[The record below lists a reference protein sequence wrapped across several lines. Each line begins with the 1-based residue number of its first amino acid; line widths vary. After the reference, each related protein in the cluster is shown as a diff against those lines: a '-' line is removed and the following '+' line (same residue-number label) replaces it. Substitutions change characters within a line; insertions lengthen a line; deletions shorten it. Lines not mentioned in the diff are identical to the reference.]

1 MAVKIRL
8 RKVTISGNRDSLYF
22 DYYPP
27 LRNPETMK
35 VIRSKSLGMYL
46 FQNPKNEI
54 ERQYNKEI
62 LLKAEIIRCKQIES
76 LINEEFN
83 FYDKNKAKADFL
95 GYFHSIANK
104 KDANWMNAYLHFKN
118 FIGNDSCTFKDIT
131 IELCEK
137 FRDYLLNSYQMK
149 HASFKLKQNTAAGY
163 FSTFKVLLKMAYK
176 GKMIREDMSL
186 FLDTINRE
194 ETKKEILIPEDIV
207 KLIKTPCEIPV
218 LKSASLFSCMTGL
231 RLGDILEL
239 TWDDIKQSSDGGYC
253 IRIRTEKNQTEAT
266 LPISDETLELCG
278 ECGNGKVFKGFKRSM
293 SHHPL
298 RKWIKQAGISKK
310 ISFHCFRHTFATLQ
324 LAMGTDIYTVS
335 KMLTHKNL
343 STTQIYLKIVD
354 SKKREAANKISLKT
368 KDVDQR

>member
-8 RKVTISGNRDSLYF
+8 RRVAISGNRDSLYF

-35 VIRSKSLGMYL
+35 VMRSKSLGMYL
-46 FQNPKNEI
+46 FQSPKNEI
-54 ERQYNKEI
+54 DRQYNKEI

-83 FYDKNKAKADFL
+83 FYDSKKMNSDFL
-95 GYFHSIANK
+95 AYFHSIANK
-104 KDANWMNAYLHFKN
+104 KSRSWMVAYFHFQK
-118 FIGNDSCTFKDIT
+118 FMNDKCTFNDLS
-131 IELCEK
+131 IELCENYRK
-137 FRDYLLNSYQMK
+137 YLLNSYQIK
-149 HASFKLKQNTAAGY
+149 HPSFKIKRNTAAEY
-163 FSTFKVLLKMAYK
+163 FSTFKALLKIAYK
-176 GKMIREDMSL
+176 EKIMREDMSL
-186 FLDTINRE
+186 YLDTINRE
-194 ETKKEILIPEDIV
+194 ETKKEVLIPEEIA

-218 LKSASLFSCMTGL
+218 LKSASLFSCLTGL

-239 TWDDIKQSSDGGYC
+239 TWNDIRQSSDGGYC

-278 ECGNGKVFKGFKRSM
+278 ERGNGKVFKGFKRSM

-298 RKWIKQAGISKK
+298 RKWIKQASISKK

-335 KMLTHKNL
+335 KMLAHKNL

-354 SKKREAANKISLKT
+354 SKKREAANKISLKLS
-368 KDVDQR
+368 D

>member
-1 MAVKIRL
+1 MAIKIRL
-8 RKVTISGNRDSLYF
+8 RKVAISGNRESLYF

-35 VIRSKSLGMYL
+35 VTRSKSLGIYL

-62 LLKAEIIRCKQIES
+62 LLKVEIIRCKQIES
-76 LINEEFN
+76 LINEEFD
-83 FYDKNKAKADFL
+83 FYDSKKMNSDFL
-95 GYFHSIANK
+95 AYFHSIANK
-104 KDANWMNAYLHFKN
+104 KSRSWMVAYFHFQK
-118 FIGNDSCTFKDIT
+118 FVNDKCTFNDLS
-131 IELCEK
+131 IERCENYRK
-137 FRDYLLNSYQMK
+137 YLLNSYQIK
-149 HASFKLKQNTAAGY
+149 HPSFKIKRNTAAEY
-163 FSTFKVLLKMAYK
+163 FSIFKALLKMAYK
-176 GKMIREDMSL
+176 EKMMREDMSL
-186 FLDTINRE
+186 YLNTINRE
-194 ETKKEILIPEDIV
+194 DTKKEILIPEEIV

-239 TWDDIKQSSDGGYC
+239 TWNDIRQSSDRGYC

-278 ECGNGKVFKGFKRSM
+278 ERGNGKVFKGFKRSM

-354 SKKREAANKISLKT
+354 TKKREAANKISLKL
-368 KDVDQR
+368 